1 MDEQYYINCIV
12 KGIERYFR
20 IFAQSGIIYNHMGSI
35 EWIKPI
41 QGEVGP
47 SIVYGV
53 KLGADEDIDIILKGI
68 KDGIIPSFW
77 YVLPNATP
85 NNIVD
90 ILKEKGFVGEIPTNP
105 EEKEYGMALDLQ
117 TTNKWIDTN
126 LSIEVKRVKDFS
138 DFQCWIDIVNSA
150 LHGWKMI
157 DAEHYFTWVS
167 QNNIAF
173 YIGYLNG
180 VPIST
185 AATITDQ
192 DNASLEFVSTLEEYR
207 RQGAGTAV
215 CVEALKQLKEQDV
228 KTVILGSSPE
238 ATSMYKRLGFVPYFE
253 KVLLALRIKGA

>member
-1 MDEQYYINCIV
+1 LDEQYYINCIV

-20 IFAQSGIIYNHMGSI
+20 IFAQSGIINNHMGSI

-53 KLGADEDIDIILKGI
+53 KLKADENIEIILKDI

-77 YVLPNATP
+77 YILPNATP

-117 TTNKWIDTN
+117 TTNKWINTN
-126 LSIEVKRVKDFS
+126 SFIKVKRVKDFS
-138 DFQCWIDIVNSA
+138 DFQHWTDTVNSD

-167 QNNIAF
+167 QNNLAF

-180 VPIST
+180 VAIST

-207 RQGAGTAV
+207 KQGAGTAV
-215 CVEALKQLKEQDV
+215 CVEVLKQLKEQDI

-238 ATSMYKRLGFVPYFE
+238 ATSIYKRLGFVPYFG
-253 KVLLALRIKGA
+253 KVLLTFKG

>member
-1 MDEQYYINCIV
+1 MDEQYYISCII
-12 KGIERYFR
+12 KGIKRYFR
-20 IFAQSGIIYNHMGSI
+20 IFAQSGIIQNHMGSI

-53 KLGADEDIDIILKGI
+53 KLKADENIDVILKDI
-68 KDGIIPSFW
+68 KNGTIPPFW
-77 YVLPNATP
+77 YILPNATP

-90 ILKEKGFVGEIPTNP
+90 ILKKKGFVGEIPANP

-117 TTNKWIDTN
+117 TANEWINTNPFIR
-126 LSIEVKRVKDFS
+126 VKRVKDFS
-138 DFQCWIDIVNSA
+138 DFRLWIDTVNSA

-157 DAEHYFTWVS
+157 DTERYFTWLS
-167 QNNIAF
+167 QNNLAF

-192 DNASLEFVSTLEEYR
+192 DNASLEFVSTLEGYR
-207 RQGAGTAV
+207 KQGAGTAV
-215 CVEALKQLKEQDV
+215 CVEVLKQLKEQDI

-238 ATSMYKRLGFVPYFE
+238 ATSVYKRLGFVPYFE
-253 KVLLALRIKGA
+253 KVLLTFNG